1 MNMVPYLQAEEDRR
15 FCASEDAE
23 DAEEARVMEGVKG
36 WTVGESVLVGRL
48 GTAVAHG
55 PPAPDVLSL
64 AVRLGAP
71 CAAALAGGHDL

>member
-36 WTVGESVLVGRL
+36 WTVGESVYSSGVWE
-48 GTAVAHG
+48 
-55 PPAPDVLSL
+55 PPSRTDHP
-64 AVRLGAP
+64 RP
-71 CAAALAGGHDL
+71 TF